1 MVRTSKGIRFRTR
14 NIMSKSPRERG
25 LPPLGRIL
33 TQYEE
38 GDKVDSIIE
47 PSIQKGIPHR
57 RFHGKTAVV
66 TGKRGNAYL
75 LQASDGNKIKTIIVR
90 PEHMRRHKD

>member
-14 NIMSKSPRERG
+14 KIMTKSPRERG
-25 LPPLGRIL
+25 MPPLGRIL

-38 GDKVDSIIE
+38 GDKVDVIIE
-47 PSIQKGIPHR
+47 PSIQKGAPHR

-75 LQASDGNKIKTIIVR
+75 LSVSDGNKTKTVITR
-90 PEHMRRHKD
+90 PEHMRKHKD